1 MGELAR
7 VLILFGVLLVVI
19 GVLLSLVGRVPA
31 KRAPAVGRLP
41 GDILLK
47 GKNFT
52 FCFPLT
58 TCLAVSALLTLILWL
73 LLRFRQ

>member
-1 MGELAR
+1 MGEPGR
-7 VLILFGVLLVVI
+7 VFILFGVLLVVV
-19 GVLLSLVGRVPA
+19 GVSLVLVGRVPV
-31 KRAPAVGRLP
+31 KRAPGVGRLP
-41 GDILLK
+41 GDIILK